1 MASFTGA
8 EVVAR
13 MLEGYGVSHVF
24 FVPTIL
30 THTLVEIEQR
40 GAIDRVLVHS
50 EKAAAY
56 MADGYARAS
65 GRPGVCLAQTV
76 GAANLASG
84 LRDARLTASPI
95 VAITGG
101 PFRHSRNRFQYQEIE
116 DQPMFV
122 PVTKSSVRVDM
133 VDRLPAVIRNAF
145 QMATSGRPGA
155 AHIEVEGHYGDVLER
170 QSTEEPLVP
179 ELRHG
184 QLPPF
189 RPC

>member
-1 MASFTGA
+1 MASLTGA
-8 EVVAR
+8 QVIAR
-13 MLEGYGVSHVF
+13 MLEGYGVTHVF

-30 THTLVEIEQR
+30 THTLIDMEER
-40 GAIDRVLVHS
+40 GAIDRILVHS

-101 PFRHSRNRFQYQEIE
+101 PFRHSRDRFQYQEIE
-116 DQPMFV
+116 DRPMFA
-122 PVTKSSVRVDM
+122 PVTKSSVRVEE
-133 VDRLPAVIRNAF
+133 VDRLPGVIRHAF
-145 QMATSGRPGA
+145 RVATSGRPGPT
-155 AHIEVEGHYGDVLER
+155 HVEVEGHYGDVLER

>member
-1 MASFTGA
+1 MASFSGA
-8 EVVAR
+8 EVLAR

-65 GRPGVCLAQTV
+65 GRPVVCLAQTV

-101 PFRHSRNRFQYQEIE
+101 PFRHSRDRFQYQEIE
-116 DQPMFV
+116 DRPMFA
-122 PVTKSSVRVDM
+122 PVTKSSVRVEE
-133 VDRLPAVIRNAF
+133 VDRLPGVIRHAF
-145 QMATSGRPGA
+145 RVATSGRPGPT
-155 AHIEVEGHYGDVLER
+155 HVELEGHVGDVLEL
-170 QSTEEPLVP
+170 QPTEEAPDVDA
-179 ELRHG
+179 RHD
-184 QLPPF
+184 
-189 RPC
+189 